1 MTVIC
6 GDASAWRVNLLAIQD
21 VILTLLIPDAWPRCQ
36 RICAGKELHE
46 DKVTHPFIKT
56 LRTSKSSLR
65 HKFEHVK
72 FRIEPFVGV
81 NPGDSNT
88 GFTDIH
94 VIPMY
99 DNEEIY
105 LAYECKW
112 LEKTEHNLSGFCGKE
127 GIGRFTSGKYAAQ
140 VNVGNMIGYVFS
152 GEIEKAERNIL
163 SYMQKNGLPIPSSVG
178 KNLPNMCVL
187 RSRHQRAVIF
197 GDIEITH
204 ILLPYIAVQGQ

>member
-1 MTVIC
+1 MTMIC
-6 GDASAWRVNLLAIQD
+6 GDASAWQADLLAIQD
-21 VILTLLIPDAWPRCQ
+21 VILTHLIPDAWPKCQ
-36 RICAGKELHE
+36 QTCEGKDLHE
-46 DKVTHPFIKT
+46 DKVTHPFIKM
-56 LRTSKSSLR
+56 LRISKSSLR
-65 HKFEHVK
+65 RKFEHIK

-81 NPGDSNT
+81 NPADCNT

-112 LEKTEHNLSGFCGKE
+112 LEKTEHNLSGFCGME

-140 VNVGNMIGYVFS
+140 VPVGNMIGYVFS
-152 GEIEKAERNIL
+152 GEIEKAEQNIL
-163 SYMQKNGLPIPSSVG
+163 SFMQKKGLPTPSSVE
-178 KNLPNMCVL
+178 KSPPNMRVL
-187 RSRHQRAVIF
+187 RSRHQRAVIL

-204 ILLPYIAVQGQ
+204 ILLPYIAV